1 MVPPVAATAFE
12 YAVPC
17 VPEGKLD
24 VVMVKAV
31 DVTGAA
37 AIDSVTFEV
46 VVLSN
51 LRLPAAELES
61 VTLTP
66 KE

>member
-1 MVPPVAATAFE
+1 VVPPVAATAFE

-37 AIDSVTFEV
+37 AIDRVTAAV
-46 VVLSN
+46 VVRN
-51 LRLPAAELES
+51 LRLTAGELES